1 MEILIF
7 SYHFTVISI
16 IIVTTLATLGSMG
29 RIGIFK
35 NVDASYTKL
44 LVGALLVEMAAA
56 FFGVYRTLP
65 ELRLDVSEKYKFEIQ
80 YNDLAQG
87 FLSSLKN
94 EDRRLVE
101 YFVNNGQLAEF
112 YDFKSV
118 VEDYERVNDLARIG
132 GTNWLDYYQ
141 KLLSKRQQGYVALYD
156 EVFYKEPFVVEKA
169 ERLMLRYAR
178 IINSSNK
185 TGQGEMW
192 ASVSKDKMEGI
203 VVYEFPGDTVP
214 TVLKFTGSRVSNGE
228 GNNKDKMKL
237 SFTQSASAFSTNAG
251 IFLRPSGAFK
261 VELDKTGDAYMGD
274 FFSFGEV
281 RIELWEM

>member
-1 MEILIF
+1 MEMLIF
-7 SYHFTVISI
+7 SYHFTVIF
-16 IIVTTLATLGSMG
+16 IIVVTTFATLASMG

-35 NVDASYTKL
+35 NVDASYTKI

-65 ELRLDVSEKYKFEIQ
+65 ELRLDVSEKYKFEIK
-80 YNDLAQG
+80 YNDLAKG
-87 FLSSLKN
+87 FLSTL
-94 EDRRLVE
+94 EGDDRRIVE

-112 YDFKSV
+112 YAFKSV
-118 VEDYERVNDLARIG
+118 VDDYERVNDLARIG
-132 GTNWLDYYQ
+132 GTNWLEYYK
-141 KLLSKRQQGYVALYD
+141 KLLNKRQQGYVGLYD
-156 EVFYKEPFVVEKA
+156 EIFYKEPFVVEKA

-192 ASVSKDKMEGI
+192 ASISKDKMEGI

-214 TVLKFTGSRVSNGE
+214 VVLKFTGSKVSDVDDHKE
-228 GNNKDKMKL
+228 EKMML

-251 IFLRPSGAFK
+251 IFLRPSNAFK
-261 VELDKTGDAYMGD
+261 VELKKAGDAYVGD
-274 FFSFGEV
+274 FFSYGEV